1 MNETKNIINI
11 VGKNSNFNVK
21 NFDTLE
27 EFQSYYNLHKDEI
40 DKLST
45 VKLNRMFK
53 IKDHKI
59 TRRTIDNA
67 ETKTLCFRQ
76 LLKSEM
82 ERNSAASLTGQIDE
96 HVDCHENIVLSVRE
110 IENTISELNN
120 RIKVLELDNL
130 KIKNQLLE
138 IIKVINGGA

>member
-1 MNETKNIINI
+1 MNESKNLITV

-21 NFDTLE
+21 NFDTLD
-27 EFQSYYNLHKDEI
+27 EFQNYYNLHKDEI

-45 VKLNRMFK
+45 IKLNRMFK

-59 TRRTIDNA
+59 TRRTIGGN

-82 ERNSAASLTGQIDE
+82 ETHDE
-96 HVDCHENIVLSVRE
+96 HSADHE
-110 IENTISELNN
+110 IENTLTELND
-120 RIKVLELDNL
+120 RIKMLEVDNQ
-130 KIKNQLLE
+130 KIKKQLIE
-138 IIKVINGGA
+138 IINALNGS

>member
-1 MNETKNIINI
+1 MNESKNLITV

-21 NFDTLE
+21 NFDTLD
-27 EFQSYYNLHKDEI
+27 EFQNYYNLHKDEI

-45 VKLNRMFK
+45 IKLNRMFK

-59 TRRTIDNA
+59 TRRTIGGN

-82 ERNSAASLTGQIDE
+82 EQTAEHSAD
-96 HVDCHENIVLSVRE
+96 HE
-110 IENTISELNN
+110 IENTLTELND
-120 RIKVLELDNL
+120 RIKMLEVDNQ
-130 KIKNQLLE
+130 KIKKQLIE
-138 IIKVINGGA
+138 IINALNGS

>member
-1 MNETKNIINI
+1 MNEPKNIINI

-21 NFDTLE
+21 NFDTLD
-27 EFQSYYNLHKDEI
+27 EFQNYYNLHKDEI

-82 ERNSAASLTGQIDE
+82 ENKVLSERETHDE
-96 HVDCHENIVLSVRE
+96 HLDYHEL
-110 IENTISELNN
+110 ENTISELNN
-120 RIKVLELDNL
+120 RIKVLELDNT

-138 IIKVINGGA
+138 IIKVINGTSAF

>member
-1 MNETKNIINI
+1 MNESKNLITV

-21 NFDTLE
+21 NFDTLD
-27 EFQSYYNLHKDEI
+27 EFQNYYNLHKDEI

-45 VKLNRMFK
+45 IKLNRMFK

-59 TRRTIDNA
+59 TRRTIDGN

-82 ERNSAASLTGQIDE
+82 ETHDE
-96 HVDCHENIVLSVRE
+96 HDNE
-110 IENTISELNN
+110 IENTLSELND
-120 RIKVLELDNL
+120 RIKMLEVDNQ
-130 KIKNQLLE
+130 KIKKQLIE
-138 IIKVINGGA
+138 IINALNGS

>member
-1 MNETKNIINI
+1 MNESKNLITV

-21 NFDTLE
+21 NFDTLD
-27 EFQSYYNLHKDEI
+27 EFQNYYNLHKDEI

-45 VKLNRMFK
+45 IKLNRMFK

-59 TRRTIDNA
+59 TRRTIDGN

-82 ERNSAASLTGQIDE
+82 ETHDE
-96 HVDCHENIVLSVRE
+96 HSADNE
-110 IENTISELNN
+110 IENTLTELND
-120 RIKVLELDNL
+120 RIKMLEVDNQ
-130 KIKNQLLE
+130 KIKKQLIE
-138 IIKVINGGA
+138 IINALNGS

>member
-76 LLKSEM
+76 LLKSE
-82 ERNSAASLTGQIDE
+82 LGQIDE
-96 HVDCHENIVLSVRE
+96 HVDCHENVVLSVRE

>member
-1 MNETKNIINI
+1 MNEPKNIINI

-21 NFDTLE
+21 NFDTLD
-27 EFQSYYNLHKDEI
+27 EFQNYYNLHKDEI

-82 ERNSAASLTGQIDE
+82 EQIDE
-96 HVDCHENIVLSVRE
+96 HENVVLSVRE
-110 IENTISELNN
+110 LENTISELNN
-120 RIKVLELDNL
+120 RIKVLECDYI

-138 IIKVINGGA
+138 IIKVINGTSAF